1 MSVILT
7 ESQKEIIRKII
18 YAVETGG
25 QVYGKM
31 NYDDFTEAYTNSSSE
46 HAITIGAGAW
56 YATEA
61 KNLLTLIR
69 STDTT
74 TFKKLDTEKI
84 GIDLDTK
91 DWSVYKLSKTSK
103 KAKCIQKI
111 ISSDVGKKCQD
122 KLIDEQMQKY
132 VNEAADLGVTDI
144 DALMMCSN
152 FRHQGGLSAVKRII
166 TKTKKPYTL
175 DNLYSA
181 CSTDTGNQ
189 VGAYKSR
196 QKMVYDSL
204 KKYVPATLSNSGG
217 AIMTMTQAIEKVI
230 ATAKA
235 EVGYL
240 EKKSNSNLDDK
251 TANAGSNNYTKY
263 WRDIANWGLG
273 NYQAQYWCAAFIF
286 WCFVKTFGQDKAKKL
301 LLHAPYISCITAG
314 NLFKQAGRL
323 YSEPKVGDVVVF
335 MKSSGVFG
343 HTGLVYKIAN
353 GYFYTI
359 EGNTSS
365 ASGVVANGGAVAYK
379 SYSIS
384 SAKSAGHKFARPDY
398 SLVGTVTTSNSTT
411 TTTISNTNTLNK
423 TEKWVGKVTADSL
436 NVRTGAGTNNGLCS
450 FSPLKKGVK
459 VSVCD
464 SVKANDGSTW
474 YYISYNGKYG
484 FVHSSYVSKQTT
496 TTATTTTKTSTTTKE
511 IPTLASASPNLKKGS
526 KGTQVGYLQKDL
538 DYLNFKGKDG
548 KKLTVD
554 KEFGANTEYA
564 LKAFQK
570 KYGLTVDGIY
580 GTKSQ
585 AKMKTLLK

>member
-1 MSVILT
+1 M
-7 ESQKEIIRKII
+7 
-18 YAVETGG
+18 
-25 QVYGKM
+25 
-31 NYDDFTEAYTNSSSE
+31 
-46 HAITIGAGAW
+46 
-56 YATEA
+56 
-61 KNLLTLIR
+61 
-69 STDTT
+69 TT
-74 TFKKLDTEKI
+74 
-84 GIDLDTK
+84 
-91 DWSVYKLSKTSK
+91 
-103 KAKCIQKI
+103 
-111 ISSDVGKKCQD
+111 
-122 KLIDEQMQKY
+122 
-132 VNEAADLGVTDI
+132 
-144 DALMMCSN
+144 
-152 FRHQGGLSAVKRII
+152 
-166 TKTKKPYTL
+166 
-175 DNLYSA
+175 
-181 CSTDTGNQ
+181 
-189 VGAYKSR
+189 
-196 QKMVYDSL
+196 
-204 KKYVPATLSNSGG
+204 
-217 AIMTMTQAIEKVI
+217 TQAIEKVI

-240 EKKSNSNLDDK
+240 EKKSNSNLDNK

-263 WRDIANWGLG
+263 WRDITNWGLG

-301 LLHAPYISCITAG
+301 LLHAPYISCATGAK
-314 NLFKQAGRL
+314 LFKQADRL
-323 YSEPKVGDVVVF
+323 YSEPKVGDVVIF

-343 HTGLVYKIAN
+343 HTGLVYKVAN

-365 ASGVVANGGAVAYK
+365 TAGVVANGGAVAYK

-384 SAKSAGHKFARPDY
+384 GAKSSGHKFARPDY
-398 SLVGTVTTSNSTT
+398 SLVGTGTASNSTT
-411 TTTISNTNTLNK
+411 TKTSTTSTTTKNTNTLNK

-436 NVRTGAGTNNGLCS
+436 NVRTGAGTNNGVCS

-464 SVKANDGSTW
+464 SVKASDGSTW

-484 FVHSSYVSKQTT
+484 FVHSSYISKQ
-496 TTATTTTKTSTTTKE
+496 TTTKTSTTTKK

-538 DYLNFKGKDG
+538 NYLNFKGKDG

-580 GTKSQ
+580 GSKSQ
-585 AKMKTLLK
+585 AKIKALLK